1 MRILVTG
8 GAGLLGTRLIQS
20 LLDTQPTI
28 DGRPITAI
36 MSLDI
41 GPCPIGD
48 GRVESVI
55 GDISDP
61 RVVESA
67 LGPDTAVV
75 CHLAAIVSAEA
86 EADFERGMQVN
97 FDATRVL
104 LDACR
109 RLAKAPR
116 FLFASSLAVFGPATV
131 EPLAENI
138 APMPQS
144 SYGTQKAIGELLVN
158 DYSRRGFIDGRVCRL
173 PTIVVRPGR
182 PNQAA
187 SSFASSIIREPL
199 NGEEAICPVASDLPL
214 WLSSPRIAVSN
225 LIHALTLPADRL
237 GDWRTFNL
245 PGLTVTVSE
254 MLDALERKAGA
265 EARAR
270 VRFEPDA
277 AIEPIVTSWPGGLE
291 VKRSLALGFGADRN
305 FDDVITAFVDDEATA
320 GRTQG

>member
-8 GAGLLGTRLIQS
+8 GAGFLGARLIQS
-20 LLDTQPTI
+20 LLDTQPLI
-28 DGRPITAI
+28 DGQRARAIT
-36 MSLDI
+36 SLDV
-41 GPCPIGD
+41 GPCPISD
-48 GRVESVI
+48 ERVESVT

-61 RVVESA
+61 RVIESA
-67 LGPDTAVV
+67 LGPDVAVV
-75 CHLAAIVSAEA
+75 CHLAAVVSAEA
-86 EADFERGMQVN
+86 EADFQRGMQVN

-109 RLAKAPR
+109 RLAQAPR
-116 FLFASSLAVFGPATV
+116 FLFASSLAVFGPGEV
-131 EPLAENI
+131 EPLAEDT

-158 DYSRRGFIDGRVCRL
+158 DYSRRGFIDGRACRL

-182 PNQAA
+182 PNKAA

-199 NGEEAICPVASDLPL
+199 NGEDAICPVASDLPL
-214 WLSSPRIAVSN
+214 WLSSPRTAVTN
-225 LIHALTLPADRL
+225 LVHALTLPADRL

-254 MLDALERKAGA
+254 MLDALERQAGI
-265 EARAR
+265 ETRAR

-277 AIEPIVTSWPGGLE
+277 AIESIVNSWPGGLE
-291 VKRSLALGFGADRN
+291 TKRSLALGF
-305 FDDVITAFVDDEATA
+305 V
-320 GRTQG
+320 